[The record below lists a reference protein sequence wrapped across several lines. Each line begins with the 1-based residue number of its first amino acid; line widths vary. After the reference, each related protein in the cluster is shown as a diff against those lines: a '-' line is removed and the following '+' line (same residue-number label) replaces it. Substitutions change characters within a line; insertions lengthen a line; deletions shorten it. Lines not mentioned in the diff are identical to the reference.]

1 MRLTCS
7 ACHAEQSLEAMV
19 GREADARALAAFIE
33 ANVPLGAVL
42 VRYIGLFRPAKR
54 RLSLART
61 VALFDEL
68 RPDLERGAITRK
80 GRDWAAPH
88 ALWRTAIDQVLAN
101 RDKGA
106 LTLPLTSHGYLYEV
120 LAGLADKAEA
130 GAERAQ
136 LDAARARSATDG
148 AVVGVV
154 QAMAV
159 AGVQPDGTL
168 AVVPAGPAK
177 PLPYDPGTGPSRSAR
192 ETKARIEAA
201 MKARQGLPADQDEG
215 NQP

>member
-33 ANVPLGAVL
+33 SNVPLGAVL

-130 GAERAQ
+130 LAEREQ
-136 LDAARARSATDG
+136 LEAARSNGGGAAKPVAVAQAM
-148 AVVGVV
+148 AVVGVL
-154 QAMAV
+154 A
-159 AGVQPDGTL
+159 DGSF
-168 AVVPAGPAK
+168 AAAPAGPA
-177 PLPYDPGTGPSRSAR
+177 LPYDPSKGPSRAAR
-192 ETKARIEAA
+192 EAKAAMEAA
-201 MKARQGLPADQDEG
+201 IKARQGLPADQDEG

>member
-7 ACHAEQSLEAMV
+7 ACQAEQSLEAMV

-68 RPDLERGAITRK
+68 QPDLVRGAITRK
-80 GRDWAAPH
+80 GRDWSAPPEV
-88 ALWRTAIDQVLAN
+88 WRAAIDQVLAN

-106 LTLPLTSHGYLYEV
+106 LTLPLTGHGYLYEV
-120 LAGLADKAEA
+120 ILGMADKAE
-130 GAERAQ
+130 GLAERAHIDQ
-136 LDAARARSATDG
+136 ARGRAPAAGPVAG
-148 AVVGVV
+148 AL
-154 QAMAV
+154 AV
-159 AGVQPDGTL
+159 AAAL
-168 AVVPAGPAK
+168 ATPAAPAA
-177 PLPYDPGTGPSRSAR
+177 PPPYDPAKGPSRAAR
-192 ETKARIEAA
+192 EAKARMEAG
-201 MKARQGLPADQDEG
+201 MRARQGLPADDEEG
-215 NQP
+215 NTP